1 MRYEANE
8 KYRNDSISLVKDE
21 RNKIIKEEKKK
32 YKINKN
38 NNNKNNIIDKKNDIE
53 KTGDEKMEK
62 LFEEQK
68 N

>member
-32 YKINKN
+32 I
-38 NNNKNNIIDKKNDIE
+38 
-53 KTGDEKMEK
+53 
-62 LFEEQK
+62 QK
-68 N
+68 